1 MQPNQETMRLSQFAR
16 KYRVN
21 EETLERYFEELKWHY
36 SSFNKKMSDVEIE
49 KLLEHHKTPFKKLI
63 TTGFFVENSIT
74 PDFHTTNKF
83 KDKIDQLFN
92 VGFFKKRNNE
102 TDDFHLDD
110 FTAITICDGLKYQEA
125 KNICKRFYSGD
136 IDEHLITQAHKI
148 ALETIDRYGK
158 EVVLELIKLPKLPFK
173 AFDFHQVFTEL
184 DKKRGQVLDPSIRIL
199 VNNEPIHISFY
210 KQDEKGRKILFKN
223 IVEVRNR
230 NTREVLFKLTRQG
243 DCLPQSSNKGI
254 MPMIQTFVSYSSELN
269 KHILHYGLVT
279 GECSICGRPLSDP
292 ESIRIGIG
300 PICRQGLF

>member
-1 MQPNQETMRLSQFAR
+1 MRLSQFAK

-21 EETLERYFEELKWHY
+21 EESLERYFEELKWHY
-36 SSFNKKMSDVEIE
+36 TSFNKKMSDIEIE
-49 KLLEHHKTPFKKLI
+49 KLLEHHKTPVKKLI
-63 TTGFFVENSIT
+63 TPGFFVENSVT
-74 PDFHTTNKF
+74 PDFKTANKF
-83 KDKIDQLFN
+83 KDKIYQLFN
-92 VGFFKKRNNE
+92 VDFYNKRNNE

-110 FTAITICDGLKYQEA
+110 FTAITICDGLKNQDA
-125 KNICKRFYSGD
+125 KNICKRFYNGD
-136 IDEHLITQAHKI
+136 IDEQLITQAHKI

-173 AFDFHQVFTEL
+173 ALNFHQVFTEL

-210 KQDEKGRKILFKN
+210 KQDDKGRKILYKN
-223 IVEVRNR
+223 IVEIRNR

-254 MPMIQTFVSYSSELN
+254 IPMIQTFVSYSSDLN